1 MGNLSTKKQSS
12 EGHGLDSQEQRCR
25 EHALSK
31 GYMVDAVFP
40 DDVSGGGNFMN
51 RPGMVALLA
60 YLDAQ
65 KDKSYVVIFDD
76 LKRFARDTEF
86 HIKLRREFAIRGA
99 RVECLNFKFE
109 DTPEGEFIE
118 TILAAQG
125 QLERKQNRRQVSQK
139 MKARMQDGYWV
150 FQAPVGYKY
159 QKQGSHGKIL
169 VLASIVS
176 EALSS
181 YASGRFETHAEVKRF
196 LENQAAFPKT
206 RQGTVT
212 FQKVANILSQ
222 PLYAG
227 LIAHKNWE
235 VKNVSGKHEP
245 LVEMKT
251 YYAIQDRCNGDKRV
265 PARKD
270 IKDDFPMRGFVTCGS
285 CEKPLTSCWSKGRHK
300 KYPYYLCDTKGCA
313 DYRKSIR
320 KEAIE
325 GEFEDVLKQLTP
337 SQGLFALALDTFKDS
352 WNDKLKSKK
361 FAKAD
366 IQRQIREF
374 DNKSAQ
380 LIDRLVDSDS
390 NALIKAY
397 EARLQDMERQKINL
411 HEKLAQIGKPI
422 APFDKIYRT
431 AFEFLA
437 NPRKLWV
444 SSRLE
449 DKRAVLKLVFAE
461 RLPYH
466 RNKGYRTAKTS
477 MPFKALADFSVGKCE
492 MVTAEGF
499 EPSTY

>member
-1 MGNLSTKKQSS
+1 M
-12 EGHGLDSQEQRCR
+12 
-25 EHALSK
+25 
-31 GYMVDAVFP
+31 
-40 DDVSGGGNFMN
+40 
-51 RPGMVALLA
+51 
-60 YLDAQ
+60 
-65 KDKSYVVIFDD
+65 
-76 LKRFARDTEF
+76 
-86 HIKLRREFAIRGA
+86 
-99 RVECLNFKFE
+99 
-109 DTPEGEFIE
+109 
-118 TILAAQG
+118 
-125 QLERKQNRRQVSQK
+125 
-139 MKARMQDGYWV
+139 
-150 FQAPVGYKY
+150 
-159 QKQGSHGKIL
+159 
-169 VLASIVS
+169 
-176 EALSS
+176 
-181 YASGRFETHAEVKRF
+181 
-196 LENQAAFPKT
+196 
-206 RQGTVT
+206 
-212 FQKVANILSQ
+212 SQ

-235 VKNVSGKHEP
+235 VCNVSGKHEP
-245 LVEMKT
+245 LVDLKT
-251 YYAIQDRCNGDKRV
+251 HYAIQDRCNDDKRV

-337 SQGLFALALDTFKDS
+337 SRELFALALDTFRDS

-361 FAKAD
+361 LAKTD
-366 IQRQIREF
+366 ILRAIKEF

-397 EARLQDMERQKINL
+397 EARLQDMERQKITL

-422 APFDKIYRT
+422 ASFDKIYRT

-437 NPRKLWV
+437 NPRKLWG
-444 SSRLE
+444 SRRLE

-477 MPFKALADFSVGKCE
+477 MPFKALGDFSVGKCE
-492 MVTAEGF
+492 MVIPTGF
-499 EPSTY
+499 EPVAY